1 MPSGQV
7 ESVKKGLFGIRI
19 YPTVEPGSVIS
30 MRMNEEKIRDYNR
43 EMEQPKQKFDV
54 QEFLTR
60 TVSVVTSLAS
70 IIILASKL

>member
-1 MPSGQV
+1 
-7 ESVKKGLFGIRI
+7 
-19 YPTVEPGSVIS
+19 

-54 QEFLTR
+54 QDFLTR
-60 TVSVVTSLAS
+60 TVSVITSLAS